1 MSKNTLKEYLGVD
14 VKDKRYD
21 LSLDAC
27 ESKEANQKRIKQLFD
42 IALEEDFILYFDGV
56 AVDDPYDGLDLS
68 DLKDEF
74 YYNNG
79 NSFLVF
85 EDKDGF
91 KVSFKIKYLKE
102 YDYERVYKVTEKA
115 VEYTKKHPEVSKY
128 KLY

>member
-1 MSKNTLKEYLGVD
+1 MSKNTLKEFLELD
-14 VKDKRYD
+14 VNVKRYD

-27 ESKEANQKRIKQLFD
+27 KDKEANQKRIKQLFD
-42 IALEEDFILYFDGV
+42 IALEEKFILFFDGV

-68 DLKDEF
+68 ELKDEF

-102 YDYERVYKVTEKA
+102 YDLK
-115 VEYTKKHPEVSKY
+115 
-128 KLY
+128 